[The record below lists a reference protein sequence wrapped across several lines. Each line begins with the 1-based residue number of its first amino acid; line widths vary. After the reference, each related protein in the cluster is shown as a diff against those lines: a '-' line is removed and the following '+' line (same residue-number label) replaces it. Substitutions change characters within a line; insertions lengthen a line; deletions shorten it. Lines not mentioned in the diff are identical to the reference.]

1 MAKTEYGIQMYCVR
15 DITED
20 SMRLALKKIA
30 EMGYSSVEFAG
41 FFDYTAEQIKR
52 WLDTLGLTCYGTH
65 TGMKEL
71 TPDTIEETIR
81 YHKAIGCSRITIP
94 GASYSTAEKLNA
106 TIEKMKEAQKRLAE
120 EGIRLAYHNHSKE
133 YFPNEDGLI
142 FMDELLARTELPLQ
156 VDTFWLYNA
165 GYDPIPYLEAHKA
178 RIDAVHL
185 KDGLITAP
193 ENRNFE
199 QSQKDVIGKAVGEG
213 EAPCKAVRQWAIEND
228 RPIVIES
235 EGLDPTGLLE
245 IERCINYLHTL
256 DEEA

>member
-1 MAKTEYGIQMYCVR
+1 MAETAYGIQMYCVR

-20 SMRLALKKIA
+20 SMRLALKRIA
-30 EMGYSSVEFAG
+30 EMGYGSVEFAG
-41 FFDYTAEQIKR
+41 FFDYTAEQIKL
-52 WLDTLGLTCYGTH
+52 WLDTFGLTCYGTH
-65 TGMKEL
+65 TGMKSL
-71 TPDTIEETIR
+71 TAETIEETIR

-94 GASYSTAEKLNA
+94 SASYSTAEKLNE
-106 TIEKMKEAQKRLAE
+106 TIENMKTAHKRLAE

-133 YFPNEDGLI
+133 FFPNEDGLI
-142 FMDELLARTELPLQ
+142 FMDELLARTEIPLQ

-165 GYDPIPYLEAHKA
+165 GYDPVPYLEAHKA
-178 RIDAVHL
+178 RIDAIHL

-199 QSQKDVIGKAVGEG
+199 HSQKGVIGKAVGEG
-213 EAPCKAVRQWAIEND
+213 EAPCKAVRAWAIQNR

-235 EGLDPTGLLE
+235 EGLDPTGLEE
-245 IERCINYLHTL
+245 IGRCIDYLHTL

>member
-1 MAKTEYGIQMYCVR
+1 MAETEYGIQMYCVR

-20 SMRLALKKIA
+20 SMRLALKRIA

-41 FFDYTAEQIKR
+41 FFDYTAEQIKL
-52 WLDTLGLTCYGTH
+52 WLDTFGLTCYGTH
-65 TGMKEL
+65 TGMKSL
-71 TPDTIEETIR
+71 TAETIEETIR

-94 GASYSTAEKLNA
+94 SASYSTAEKLNE
-106 TIEKMKEAQKRLAE
+106 TIENMKTAHKRLAE

-133 YFPNEDGLI
+133 YFPNQDGLI
-142 FMDELLARTELPLQ
+142 FMDELLARTEVPLQ

-165 GYDPIPYLEAHKA
+165 GYDPVPYLEAHKA
-178 RIDAVHL
+178 RIDAIHL

-199 QSQKDVIGKAVGEG
+199 HSQKGVIGKAVGEG
-213 EAPCKAVRQWAIEND
+213 EAPCKAVRAWAIQNR

-235 EGLDPTGLLE
+235 EGLDPTGLEE
-245 IERCINYLHTL
+245 IGRCIDYLHTL